1 MESLNSF
8 WRTLTRERNVK
19 PFERLE
25 RIFESLS
32 ITEKGIFL
40 VFAVIFAGA
49 VLSLAS
55 KTSYQFGSD
64 IPRAGGELIEGI
76 IGTPRFINPLLAAS
90 DADRDVTTLVY
101 SGLLKATPDG
111 EFVPDLAKEFT
122 ISPDGLTYTFTLRD
136 DAVFHDGKPLTTA
149 DIEFTVDKAKD
160 TSLKSPKRVNW
171 EGVVMTVTDE
181 KTISFSIRQ
190 PYKPFINSLT
200 LGILPKHIWK
210 DLSSDQFPF
219 SSFNIQPIGSGPYKM
234 VSVKRSGDGIPTQI
248 SLRANNEYALGKPY
262 ITNIYLNFFATER
275 ALVSAFSN
283 GEIES
288 ASNLTPSSAKSL
300 EKNTNI
306 LSAPLTRVFGIFF
319 NQNENELL
327 AHKEVRKALAASIN
341 KDDIIE
347 SVLLGYGSRTDG
359 PLPSTAQSAL
369 IPSDFSSTT
378 ISEASKILEKAKWEK
393 NGETGFFEK
402 TTRTTNTTLA
412 ISLSTANI
420 PELVE
425 SAKRIEENWTE
436 LGVQVDVRVFEPS
449 DLNQGVIRP
458 RQYEAL
464 LFGLVTGKNSDL
476 YPFWHSS
483 QRNDPGLN
491 VALYT
496 NARADRFLERMR
508 TATSSELIA
517 NLYADFKKEIDTDS
531 PAVFLWS
538 PDFIYATPN
547 KLQGVELGEIT
558 TPSDRFLGVE
568 KWYVKTDH
576 VWNVFVKDK
585 TEIIKN

>member
-25 RIFESLS
+25 RIFDSLS
-32 ITEKGIFL
+32 ITEKSIFL

-64 IPRAGGELIEGI
+64 IPRSGGELIEGI

-101 SGLLKATPDG
+101 SGLLKATPNG

-160 TSLKSPKRVNW
+160 ASLKSPKRVNW

-181 KTISFSIRQ
+181 KTISFSLRQ

-210 DLSSDQFPF
+210 DLSNDQFPF
-219 SSFNIQPIGSGPYKM
+219 SSFNIQPIGSGPYKI
-234 VSVKRSGDGIPTQI
+234 VSVERSGDGIPTQI
-248 SLRANNEYALGKPY
+248 SLRANSQYALGKPY

-275 ALVSAFSN
+275 GLVAALSN

-288 ASNLTPSSAKSL
+288 ASNLTPQSAKEL
-300 EKNTNI
+300 EKNTTI

-359 PLPSTAQSAL
+359 PLPSTAQAAL
-369 IPSDFSSTT
+369 IPNDFSSTT
-378 ISEASKILEKAKWEK
+378 ISEASKTLEKAKWKK
-393 NGETGFFEK
+393 NTETGVFEQ
-402 TTRTTNTTLA
+402 TTRSSTTTLA
-412 ISLSTANI
+412 VSLSTANI

-496 NARADRFLERMR
+496 NARADKFLEKMR

-517 NLYADFKKEIDTDS
+517 NLYADFKKEIDADS